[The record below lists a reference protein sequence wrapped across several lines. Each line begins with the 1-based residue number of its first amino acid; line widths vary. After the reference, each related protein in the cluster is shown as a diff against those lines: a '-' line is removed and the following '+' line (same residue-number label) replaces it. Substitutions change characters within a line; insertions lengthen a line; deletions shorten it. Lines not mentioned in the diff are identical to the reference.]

1 MNIFFK
7 LKDKKSYLKHWRH
20 SPWFVLA
27 ILVFAFAQV
36 HLHRVAF
43 AVLIPTFTK
52 NFHFTYFE
60 SGIIMSAFFWSHAA
74 VQIPVGV
81 FSDKYGANRVV
92 KVCVTILTIG
102 VIAFVLS
109 HNMIEFLVSRI
120 LMGLGGALLV
130 PGVSIIRKEIHPR
143 NHGLAVGTITAG
155 GAFGGTA
162 GLIFISFLIG
172 IWGWRFSYAIT
183 IIPIVLAL
191 LLVALFITPAAV
203 TDKSGDKI
211 IKKPKLLYSNVIR
224 NPVLWL
230 LSFSV
235 LFFFGAYFSFLT
247 WLPSFLVERFNASN
261 YQAGL
266 ITSLATAG
274 TIISWPLSG
283 FLADRLDR
291 HVAIFRYSQFLS
303 FLLIALFSLL
313 IFKISIIWTIIVSL
327 TMGLVFGGMSLP
339 YVIVLQL
346 FPLESA
352 GTANGIMN
360 TFSFIG
366 ALSIPVVLGAIIG
379 YTGNFSFAF
388 GVTAVCFFLAFI
400 FSHNVLKIPRDF

>member
-1 MNIFFK
+1 MNIFQ
-7 LKDKKSYLKHWRH
+7 LKDKDSYLKHWRN
-20 SPWFVLA
+20 SPWLA
-27 ILVFAFAQV
+27 VAVLVFAFAQV

-43 AVLIPTFTK
+43 AILIPTFTK

-74 VQIPVGV
+74 VQIPVGI

-92 KVCVTILTIG
+92 KVCVTILAIG

-109 HNMIEFLVSRI
+109 HNIIEFLISRI

-130 PGVSIIRKEIHPR
+130 PGVSIIRKDIHPR
-143 NHGLAVGTITAG
+143 NHGLAVGIITAG
-155 GAFGGTA
+155 GAFGGTV
-162 GLIFISFLIG
+162 GLILISFLIG

-313 IFKISIIWTIIVSL
+313 IFKIL
-327 TMGLVFGGMSLP
+327 LYG
-339 YVIVLQL
+339 Q
-346 FPLESA
+346 
-352 GTANGIMN
+352 
-360 TFSFIG
+360 
-366 ALSIPVVLGAIIG
+366 
-379 YTGNFSFAF
+379 
-388 GVTAVCFFLAFI
+388 
-400 FSHNVLKIPRDF
+400 

>member
-1 MNIFFK
+1 MINR
-7 LKDKKSYLKHWRH
+7 YLKYWRR
-20 SPWFVLA
+20 SPWFILA

-36 HLHRVAF
+36 HMHRVVF
-43 AVLIPTFTK
+43 AVLIPTFIR

-60 SGIIMSAFFWSHAA
+60 SGLVMSAFFWSHAA
-74 VQIPVGV
+74 VQIPVGI

-92 KVCVTILTIG
+92 KVCVIVLTIG

-109 HNMIEFLVSRI
+109 HNMVEFLISRI

-130 PGVSIIRKEIHPR
+130 PGVSIIRKEIHSR
-143 NHGLAVGTITAG
+143 NHGLAVGIITAG

-162 GLIFISFLIG
+162 GLILISSLIG

-183 IIPIVLAL
+183 IIPILLAL
-191 LLVALFITPAAV
+191 LLVILFITPV
-203 TDKSGDKI
+203 TITDKSDNKI
-211 IKKPKLLYSNVIR
+211 IKKPKFIYSNVIR
-224 NPVLWL
+224 NPALWL

-247 WLPSFLVERFNASN
+247 WLPSFLIERFDASN

-274 TIISWPLSG
+274 TIISWPLAG
-283 FLADRLDR
+283 FLADRLNR
-291 HVAIFRYSQFLS
+291 HTTIFRYSQLLS
-303 FLLIALFSLL
+303 FLLIAVFSLL
-313 IFKISIIWTIIVSL
+313 IFRISITGTMIISL
-327 TMGLVFGGMSLP
+327 MMGLVFGGMSLP

-346 FPLESA
+346 FPLELA

-366 ALSIPVVLGAIIG
+366 ALSIPVVLGVIIG

-388 GVTAVCFFLAFI
+388 GITAVCFLLAFM
-400 FSHNVLKIPRDF
+400 FSYNI

>member
-1 MNIFFK
+1 MNIFQ
-7 LKDKKSYLKHWRH
+7 LKDKKSYLKHLRH

-43 AVLIPTFTK
+43 AILIPTFTK

-74 VQIPVGV
+74 VQIPVGI

-92 KVCVTILTIG
+92 KVCVTILTTG

-162 GLIFISFLIG
+162 GLILISFLIG

-191 LLVALFITPAAV
+191 LLVTLFIMPAAV
-203 TDKSGDKI
+203 TDKSGDKT
-211 IKKPKLLYSNVIR
+211 IKKPKLLYSDVIR
-224 NPVLWL
+224 NPALWL

-235 LFFFGAYFSFLT
+235 LFFFGAYFIFLT
-247 WLPSFLVERFNASN
+247 WLPSFLVERFNTSN

-283 FLADRLDR
+283 FMADRLNC
-291 HVAIFRYSQFLS
+291 HFAIFRYSQFLS
-303 FLLIALFSLL
+303 FLLIAVFSLL
-313 IFKISIIWTIIVSL
+313 IFKISITWTIIVSL
-327 TMGLVFGGMSLP
+327 AMGLVFGGMSLP

-346 FPLESA
+346 FPLELA
-352 GTANGIMN
+352 GTVNGIMN

-400 FSHNVLKIPRDF
+400 FSYNVLKIQRGF

>member
-1 MNIFFK
+1 MNKFQ
-7 LKDKKSYLKHWRH
+7 LKNKNRHINHWRQ
-20 SPWFVLA
+20 SPWFILV

-43 AVLIPTFTK
+43 AVLIPTFIKT
-52 NFHFTYFE
+52 FHFTYFE

-74 VQIPVGV
+74 VQIPVGI

-92 KVCVTILTIG
+92 KVCVAILTIG

-109 HNMIEFLVSRI
+109 HNMVEMLISRI
-120 LMGLGGALLV
+120 LMGFGGALLV
-130 PGVSIIRKEIHPR
+130 PGVSIIRKDIHPR
-143 NHGLAVGTITAG
+143 YHGLAVGIITAG
-155 GAFGGTA
+155 GAFGGTV
-162 GLIFISFLIG
+162 GLILISFLIG
-172 IWGWRFSYAIT
+172 IWSWRFSYAIT
-183 IIPIVLAL
+183 IIPIFLAL
-191 LLVALFITPAAV
+191 FLVILFIMPV
-203 TDKSGDKI
+203 TTINKSDDI
-211 IKKPKLLYSNVIR
+211 TVKKPKLFYSDVIR
-224 NPVLWL
+224 NPALWL

-247 WLPSFLVERFNASN
+247 WLPSFLVEHFNTSN

-274 TIISWPLSG
+274 TIISWPLAG

-291 HVAIFRYSQFLS
+291 HIAIFRYSQFLS
-303 FLLIALFSLL
+303 FLLIAAFSLL
-313 IFKISIIWTIIVSL
+313 MFRTSIIWTIIASL

-339 YVIVLQL
+339 YVIVLKL
-346 FPLESA
+346 FPLELV

-366 ALSIPVVLGAIIG
+366 ALSIPVVLGMIID

-388 GVTAVCFFLAFI
+388 DIMAICFLLAFM
-400 FSHNVLKIPRDF
+400 FSYNLKFSRNF